1 MINRTTFFTYAR
13 RAPFG
18 GRLSTEQVEGCE
30 ALLDAC
36 QREGVTDL
44 RRIAYVFA
52 SVFHETG
59 GRMVPVRETFATS
72 DRQAMDRLDAA
83 WRAGKLKWVKEPYW
97 RDGWFGRGLIQLTHR
112 ANYVRMGRRLGVPLD
127 TNPALALELDTGARI
142 AVVGMNEGLF
152 TGKRLADYFNSE
164 TTDPVG
170 ARRIVNGTDKAK
182 LIAGYFEAF
191 LGALQA
197 ADERTPLPKD
207 ISDEEAAPDDVPPAE
222 SKSLWSILLSFVTG
236 GGGLAFLNGINSWPA
251 VAALALLVVAG
262 GIGAWLVL
270 TGRVVIERRPQ

>member
-1 MINRTTFFTYAR
+1 MINRTTFFSYAR

-18 GRLSTEQVEGCE
+18 GRLTTEQVKGCE
-30 ALLDAC
+30 AILDAC
-36 QREGVTDL
+36 RRERVTDL
-44 RRIAYVFA
+44 RRIAYILA

-59 GRMVPVRETFATS
+59 GTMAPVRETFARS
-72 DRQAMDRLDAA
+72 DAQAMDRLEAA
-83 WRAGKLKWVKEPYW
+83 WRAGKLTGVTTPYW

-112 ANYVRMGRRLGVPLD
+112 SNYEKMGARLDLPLTD
-127 TNPALALELDTGARI
+127 KPNLVLDLETSARI

-152 TGKRLADYFNSE
+152 TGKKLSDYFHGE